1 MHRLCIGE
9 KLKMTNQTKRSSTAL
24 LVAFSFIGSS
34 AIPLISVNSAFAQTT
49 FNDVPTGYWAQT
61 FIQELASRDII
72 KGFPDGG
79 FRPNDPVTR
88 AQFAAML
95 SKAVNKAPIRGG
107 VTFVDVTSSYWAS
120 SAIQTAYTT
129 GFMSGYPGN
138 VFEPAQNIPRV
149 QVLVA
154 LANGLN
160 YSVSQAPE
168 TILQTFAVAS
178 GIPNYAR
185 NSVAAAT
192 ENRLVVNYPNVL
204 FLNPNQTA
212 TRAEVAA
219 FIYQSLVRSGRANA
233 IASPYIVGQ
242 TTTPPVQNQVRIP
255 AGNTIAVQY
264 SKDKI
269 LLGPDE
275 KVPLVL
281 NVAQNI
287 ANSQGTIL
295 IPAGTQV
302 VGELRTVSG
311 GAQFF
316 VSELVFANGQRRA
329 INATSKVVT
338 KTERVDKGVNVGGL
352 LQNAA
357 LGAAAAAA
365 ISAVTGDRAI
375 ATEEILGGAG
385 IGALLG
391 LFLGR
396 DSVTLASVNPNT
408 DLAVTLNSDLL
419 L

>member
-1 MHRLCIGE
+1 MISLNKVSSNTLIASIG
-9 KLKMTNQTKRSSTAL
+9 
-24 LVAFSFIGSS
+24 VSS
-34 AIPLISVNSAFAQTT
+34 AMFLIGTSTVSAQTT
-49 FNDVPTGYWAQT
+49 FNDVPTNYWAQT

-95 SKAVNKAPIRGG
+95 NKAVNKAPIRGG
-107 VTFVDVTSSYWAS
+107 VTFVDVASDYWAAP
-120 SAIQTAYTT
+120 AIQRSYIT

-149 QVLVA
+149 QILVS

-168 TILQTFAVAS
+168 MILQTYSDS
-178 GIPNYAR
+178 GSIPNYAR

-192 ENRLVVNYPNVL
+192 ENRMVVNYPNVQ

-219 FIYQSLVRSGRANA
+219 FIYQALVRSGQANA
-233 IASPYIVGQ
+233 ISSPYIVGQ
-242 TTTPPVQNQVRIP
+242 SFNNNPTTPPVQNQVRIP
-255 AGNTIAVQY
+255 AGNMISVQY

-275 KVPLVL
+275 RVPLSL
-281 NVAQNI
+281 SVAQNI
-287 ANSQGTIL
+287 VNSQGAML
-295 IPAGTQV
+295 IPTGTQV

-316 VSELVFANGQRRA
+316 ANELVFANGQRTP
-329 INATSKVVT
+329 INAVSRVVT
-338 KTERVDKGVNVGGL
+338 TTERVDRGVSTGNL
-352 LQNAA
+352 LRNTA

-365 ISAVTGDRAI
+365 IAAVTGDRAL

-408 DLAVTLNSDLL
+408 DLALTLASDLVL
-419 L
+419 SAPRF

>member
-1 MHRLCIGE
+1 
-9 KLKMTNQTKRSSTAL
+9 MTNQSRRSSTAL
-24 LVAFSFIGSS
+24 LVAVSFIGSS
-34 AIPLISVNSAFAQTT
+34 VIPLISATSAFAQTT
-49 FNDVPTGYWAQT
+49 FNDVPPNYWAQP
-61 FIQELASRDII
+61 FIQELASRDIL

-88 AQFAAML
+88 AQFAAIL
-95 SKAVNKAPIRGG
+95 SKATNKAPVRGE
-107 VTFVDVTSSYWAS
+107 VSFVDVSSNYWAAT
-120 SAIQTAYTT
+120 AIQKSYTT
-129 GFMSGYPGN
+129 GFLSGYPGN
-138 VFEPAQNIPRV
+138 VFEPSQNIPRV
-149 QVLVA
+149 QILVS

-160 YSVSQAPE
+160 YSASQAPE
-168 TILQTFAVAS
+168 TILQAYS
-178 GIPNYAR
+178 DSSSIPNYAR

-219 FIYQSLVRSGRANA
+219 FIYQALVKSGQVNA

-242 TTTPPVQNQVRIP
+242 NGTTPPVQNQVRIP

-275 KVPLVL
+275 KVPLTLTVS
-281 NVAQNI
+281 QNI
-287 ANSQGTIL
+287 ANPQGVIL
-295 IPAGTQV
+295 IPSGTQV

-316 VSELVFANGQRRA
+316 ASQLVFANGKQVA
-329 INATSKVVT
+329 INGTSKVVT
-338 KTERVDKGVNVGGL
+338 TTEKVDKGISVGKVV
-352 LQNAA
+352 QNAA

-375 ATEEILGGAG
+375 ATEEVLGGAG
-385 IGALLG
+385 IGTLLG

-408 DLAVTLNSDLL
+408 DLTVTLNSDLL

>member
-1 MHRLCIGE
+1 
-9 KLKMTNQTKRSSTAL
+9 MTTKSRRSSTAL
-24 LVAFSFIGSS
+24 LVAVSFIGSS
-34 AIPLISVNSAFAQTT
+34 AIPLISATSAFAQTT
-49 FNDVPTGYWAQT
+49 FNDVPPNYWAQP
-61 FIQELASRDII
+61 FIQELASRDIL

-88 AQFAAML
+88 AQFAAIL
-95 SKAVNKAPIRGG
+95 SKATNKAPVRGE
-107 VTFVDVTSSYWAS
+107 VSFVDVSSTYWAAA
-120 SAIQTAYTT
+120 AIQKSYTT
-129 GFMSGYPGN
+129 GFLSGYPGN
-138 VFEPAQNIPRV
+138 VFEPSQNIPRV
-149 QVLVA
+149 QILVS

-160 YSVSQAPE
+160 YSASQPPE
-168 TILQTFAVAS
+168 TVLQAYSDAAS
-178 GIPNYAR
+178 IPNYAR

-219 FIYQSLVRSGRANA
+219 FIYQALVKSGQVNA

-242 TTTPPVQNQVRIP
+242 NGTPVQNQVRIP

-275 KVPLVL
+275 KVPLTL
-281 NVAQNI
+281 TVAQNI
-287 ANSQGTIL
+287 ANSQGVIL

-316 VSELVFANGQRRA
+316 ASQLVFANGKQVA
-329 INATSKVVT
+329 INGTSKVVT
-338 KTERVDKGVNVGGL
+338 TTEKVDKGISVGKVV
-352 LQNAA
+352 QNAA

-365 ISAVTGDRAI
+365 IAAVTGDRAI
-375 ATEEILGGAG
+375 ATEEVLGGAG
-385 IGALLG
+385 IGTLLG

-408 DLAVTLNSDLL
+408 DLTVTLNSDLL

>member
-1 MHRLCIGE
+1 
-9 KLKMTNQTKRSSTAL
+9 MTNQTRRSSTAL
-24 LVAFSFIGSS
+24 LVAASFIGSS
-34 AIPLISVNSAFAQTT
+34 AISLFSTTSAFAQTT

-95 SKAVNKAPIRGG
+95 SKAVKKAPMRGG
-107 VTFVDVTSSYWAS
+107 VTFVDVDSSYWAA
-120 SAIQTAYTT
+120 SAIQTSYTT

-138 VFEPAQNIPRV
+138 VFEPTQNIPRV
-149 QVLVA
+149 QVLVS

-160 YSVSQAPE
+160 YSATQATE
-168 TILQTFAVAS
+168 TILQTYADAS

-192 ENRLVVNYPNVL
+192 ENRLVVNYPNVQ
-204 FLNPNQTA
+204 FLGPNQTA

-219 FIYQSLVRSGRANA
+219 FIYQSLVRSGQANA

-242 TTTPPVQNQVRIP
+242 TTPTPPVQNQVRIP

-264 SKDKI
+264 AKDKI

-316 VSELVFANGQRRA
+316 ASELVFANGQRKA

-338 KTERVDKGVNVGGL
+338 TTEKVDKGVNVGGL

-375 ATEEILGGAG
+375 ATEEVLGGAG
-385 IGALLG
+385 VATLIG

-396 DSVTLASVNPNT
+396 NSVTLASVNPNT
-408 DLAVTLNSDLL
+408 DLALTLNSDLL

>member
-1 MHRLCIGE
+1 
-9 KLKMTNQTKRSSTAL
+9 MTNQPKRSSTAL
-24 LVAFSFIGSS
+24 LVAISFIGSS
-34 AIPLISVNSAFAQTT
+34 AISTIGATSAFAQTT

-61 FIQELASRDII
+61 FIQELAARDII

-95 SKAVNKAPIRGG
+95 SKAVNKAPVRGT
-107 VTFVDVTSSYWAS
+107 VTFVDVSSTYWAAP
-120 SAIQTAYTT
+120 AIQKSYTT

-138 VFEPAQNIPRV
+138 VFEPTQNIPRV
-149 QVLVA
+149 QILVS
-154 LANGLN
+154 LANGLS
-160 YSVSQAPE
+160 YSASQPTE
-168 TILQTFAVAS
+168 TTLQTYADAS

-192 ENRLVVNYPNVL
+192 ENRLVVNYPNVQ

-219 FIYQSLVRSGRANA
+219 FIYQALVRSGQANA

-242 TTTPPVQNQVRIP
+242 TTTPPVQNQTRIP
-255 AGNTIAVQY
+255 AGNIIAVQY

-275 KVPLVL
+275 KVPLTL

-287 ANSQGTIL
+287 ANSQGAIL
-295 IPAGTQV
+295 IPAGSQV

-311 GAQFF
+311 GTQFF
-316 VSELVFANGQRRA
+316 ASELVFANGRRVP

-338 KTERVDKGVNVGGL
+338 TTEKVDKGLSAGTLVR
-352 LQNAA
+352 NAA
-357 LGAAAAAA
+357 LGAGAAAA
-365 ISAVTGDRAI
+365 IAAVTGDRAI
-375 ATEEILGGAG
+375 ATEEVLGGAG
-385 IGALLG
+385 IGTLIG

-396 DSVTLASVNPNT
+396 DSVTLSSVNPNT

>member
-1 MHRLCIGE
+1 MC
-9 KLKMTNQTKRSSTAL
+9 RSSI
-24 LVAFSFIGSS
+24 FCF
-34 AIPLISVNSAFAQTT
+34 NFFQT
-49 FNDVPTGYWAQT
+49 
-61 FIQELASRDII
+61 
-72 KGFPDGG
+72 
-79 FRPNDPVTR
+79 
-88 AQFAAML
+88 
-95 SKAVNKAPIRGG
+95 PI
-107 VTFVDVTSSYWAS
+107 VDVASSYWAA
-120 SAIQTAYTT
+120 SAIQTSYTT

-168 TILQTFAVAS
+168 TILQAYADAS

-192 ENRLVVNYPNVL
+192 ENRLVVNYPNVQ

-219 FIYQSLVRSGRANA
+219 FIYQSLVRSGQANA

-242 TTTPPVQNQVRIP
+242 TTTTPPVQNQVRIP
-255 AGNTIAVQY
+255 AGNIIAVQY

-269 LLGPDE
+269 LLGPNE

-281 NVAQNI
+281 NVSQNI
-287 ANSQGTIL
+287 ANSQGSIL

-316 VSELVFANGQRRA
+316 ANELVFANGQRRA

-338 KTERVDKGVNVGGL
+338 TTERVDKGVNVGGL

-365 ISAVTGDRAI
+365 ISAVTGDRAL

-396 DSVTLASVNPNT
+396 DSVTLASVNPNI

>member
-1 MHRLCIGE
+1 
-9 KLKMTNQTKRSSTAL
+9 MTNQTKRSSTAL
-24 LVAFSFIGSS
+24 LVAVSFIGSS
-34 AIPLISVNSAFAQTT
+34 AIPLISATSAFAQTT

-107 VTFVDVTSSYWAS
+107 VTFVDVSSSYWAA
-120 SAIQTAYTT
+120 SAIQTSYTT
-129 GFMSGYPGN
+129 GFLSGYPGN
-138 VFEPAQNIPRV
+138 VFEPNQNIPRV
-149 QVLVA
+149 QVLVS

-160 YSVSQAPE
+160 YSASQAPE
-168 TILQTFAVAS
+168 TILQTYADAS

-192 ENRLVVNYPNVL
+192 ENRLVVNYPNVQ

-219 FIYQSLVRSGRANA
+219 FIYQSLVRSGQANA

-242 TTTPPVQNQVRIP
+242 TTTTPPVQNQVRIP

-269 LLGPDE
+269 LLGPNE

-302 VGELRTVSG
+302 IGELRTVSG

-316 VSELVFANGQRRA
+316 ASELVFANGQRRA

-338 KTERVDKGVNVGGL
+338 TTERVDKGVNVGGL

-365 ISAVTGDRAI
+365 ISAVTGDRAL

>member
-1 MHRLCIGE
+1 
-9 KLKMTNQTKRSSTAL
+9 MTNQTRRSSTAL
-24 LVAFSFIGSS
+24 LVAVSFIGSS
-34 AIPLISVNSAFAQTT
+34 AIPLFSATSAFAQTT

-95 SKAVNKAPIRGG
+95 SKAVKKAPMRGG
-107 VTFVDVTSSYWAS
+107 VTFVDVDSSYWAA
-120 SAIQTAYTT
+120 SAIQTSYTT

-138 VFEPAQNIPRV
+138 VFEPTQNIPRV
-149 QVLVA
+149 QVLVS

-160 YSVSQAPE
+160 YSASQAPE
-168 TILQTFAVAS
+168 TILQTYADAS

-192 ENRLVVNYPNVL
+192 ENRLVVNYPNVQ
-204 FLNPNQTA
+204 FLGPNQSA

-219 FIYQSLVRSGRANA
+219 FIYQSLVRSGQANA

-242 TTTPPVQNQVRIP
+242 TTPTPPVQNQVRIP
-255 AGNTIAVQY
+255 AGNIIAVQY

-316 VSELVFANGQRRA
+316 ASELVFANGQRKA

-338 KTERVDKGVNVGGL
+338 TTEKVDKGVNVGGL

-365 ISAVTGDRAI
+365 ITAVTGDRAI
-375 ATEEILGGAG
+375 ATEEVLGGAG
-385 IGALLG
+385 VGALIG

-396 DSVTLASVNPNT
+396 NSVTLASVNPNT

>member
-1 MHRLCIGE
+1 
-9 KLKMTNQTKRSSTAL
+9 MTNQTRRSSTAL
-24 LVAFSFIGSS
+24 LVAVSFIGSS
-34 AIPLISVNSAFAQTT
+34 AIPLFSANSAFAQTT

-95 SKAVNKAPIRGG
+95 SKAVTKAPIRGG
-107 VTFVDVTSSYWAS
+107 VTFVDVASSYWAA
-120 SAIQTAYTT
+120 SAIQTSYTT

-168 TILQTFAVAS
+168 TILQAYADAS

-192 ENRLVVNYPNVL
+192 ENRLVVNYPNVQ

-219 FIYQSLVRSGRANA
+219 FIYQSLVRSGQANA

-242 TTTPPVQNQVRIP
+242 TTTNPPVQNQVRIP
-255 AGNTIAVQY
+255 AGNIIAVQY

-269 LLGPDE
+269 LLGPNE

-281 NVAQNI
+281 NVSQNI

-316 VSELVFANGQRRA
+316 ASELVFANGQRRA

-338 KTERVDKGVNVGGL
+338 TTERVDKGVNVGGL

-365 ISAVTGDRAI
+365 ISAVTGDRAL

-396 DSVTLASVNPNT
+396 DSVTLASVNPNI

>member
-1 MHRLCIGE
+1 
-9 KLKMTNQTKRSSTAL
+9 MTNQIRRSSTSL
-24 LVAFSFIGSS
+24 LVAASFIGSS
-34 AIPLISVNSAFAQTT
+34 AISLISAISAFAQTT
-49 FNDVPTGYWAQT
+49 FNDVPSGYWAQA
-61 FIQELASRDII
+61 FIQELASKDII

-107 VTFVDVTSSYWAS
+107 VSFVDVDSSYWAA
-120 SAIQTAYTT
+120 SAIQTSYTT

-138 VFEPAQNIPRV
+138 VFEPNQNIPRV
-149 QVLVA
+149 QVLVS

-160 YSVSQAPE
+160 YSASEAPE
-168 TILQTFAVAS
+168 TILQTYADAS

-185 NSVAAAT
+185 GSVAAAT
-192 ENRLVVNYPNVL
+192 ENRLVVNYPNAQ

-219 FIYQSLVRSGRANA
+219 FIYQSLVRSGQANA

-242 TTTPPVQNQVRIP
+242 TTPTPPVQNQVRIP
-255 AGNTIAVQY
+255 AGNIIAVQY

-281 NVAQNI
+281 SVSQNI
-287 ANSQGTIL
+287 ANSQGVIL

-316 VSELVFANGQRRA
+316 ASELVFANGQRKA

-338 KTERVDKGVNVGGL
+338 STEKVDKGVNVGSL

-375 ATEEILGGAG
+375 ATEEVLGGAG
-385 IGALLG
+385 VGALIS

-396 DSVTLASVNPNT
+396 NSVTLASVNPNT
-408 DLAVTLNSDLL
+408 DLAVTLNSELL

>member
-1 MHRLCIGE
+1 
-9 KLKMTNQTKRSSTAL
+9 MTNQTRRSSTAL
-24 LVAFSFIGSS
+24 LVAVSFIGSS
-34 AIPLISVNSAFAQTT
+34 AIPLFSATSAFAQTT
-49 FNDVPTGYWAQT
+49 FNDVPTGYWAQN

-95 SKAVNKAPIRGG
+95 SKAVKKAPMRGG
-107 VTFVDVTSSYWAS
+107 VTFVDVDSSYWAA
-120 SAIQTAYTT
+120 SAIQTSYTT

-138 VFEPAQNIPRV
+138 VFEPTQNIPRV
-149 QVLVA
+149 QVLVS

-160 YSVSQAPE
+160 YSASQAPE
-168 TILQTFAVAS
+168 TILQTYADAS

-192 ENRLVVNYPNVL
+192 ENRLVVNYPNVQ
-204 FLNPNQTA
+204 FLGPNQSA

-219 FIYQSLVRSGRANA
+219 FIYQSLVRSGQATA

-242 TTTPPVQNQVRIP
+242 TTPTPPVQNQVKIP
-255 AGNTIAVQY
+255 AGNIIAVQY
-264 SKDKI
+264 AKDKI

-281 NVAQNI
+281 NVSQNI

-302 VGELRTVSG
+302 VGELRTVAG

-316 VSELVFANGQRRA
+316 ASELVFANGQRKA

-338 KTERVDKGVNVGGL
+338 TTEKVDKGVNVGGL

-385 IGALLG
+385 VGALIG

-396 DSVTLASVNPNT
+396 NSVTLASVNPNT
-408 DLAVTLNSDLL
+408 DLALTLNSDLSL
-419 L
+419 

>member
-1 MHRLCIGE
+1 
-9 KLKMTNQTKRSSTAL
+9 MTNQTRRSSTAL
-24 LVAFSFIGSS
+24 LVAASFIGSS
-34 AIPLISVNSAFAQTT
+34 AISLFSATSAFAQTT

-95 SKAVNKAPIRGG
+95 SKAVKKAPMRGG
-107 VTFVDVTSSYWAS
+107 VTFVDVDSSYWAA
-120 SAIQTAYTT
+120 SAIQTSYTT

-138 VFEPAQNIPRV
+138 VFEPTQNIPRV
-149 QVLVA
+149 QVLVS

-160 YSVSQAPE
+160 YSATQATE
-168 TILQTFAVAS
+168 TILQTYADAA

-192 ENRLVVNYPNVL
+192 ENRLVVNYPNVQ
-204 FLNPNQTA
+204 FLGPNQTA

-219 FIYQSLVRSGRANA
+219 FIYQSLVRSGQANA

-242 TTTPPVQNQVRIP
+242 TTPTPPVQNQVRIP

-264 SKDKI
+264 AKDKI

-316 VSELVFANGQRRA
+316 ASELVFANGQRKA

-338 KTERVDKGVNVGGL
+338 TTEKIDKGVNVGGL

-375 ATEEILGGAG
+375 ATEEVLGGAG
-385 IGALLG
+385 VGALIG

-396 DSVTLASVNPNT
+396 NSVTLASVNPNT
-408 DLAVTLNSDLL
+408 DLALTLNSDLSL
-419 L
+419 

>member
-1 MHRLCIGE
+1 MANLS
-9 KLKMTNQTKRSSTAL
+9 RSSSTVL
-24 LVAFSFIGSS
+24 LIAVSFIGNSTL
-34 AIPLISVNSAFAQTT
+34 PLITATSAFAQTK
-49 FNDVPTGYWAQT
+49 FNDVSTNYWAQP
-61 FIQELASRDII
+61 FIQELASRDIL

-88 AQFAAML
+88 AQFAAII
-95 SKAVNKAPIRGG
+95 SKATNKSPIRGG
-107 VTFVDVTSSYWAS
+107 VTFVDVSSNYWAA
-120 SAIQTAYTT
+120 SAIQKSYTT
-129 GFMSGYPGN
+129 GFLSGYPGN
-138 VFEPAQNIPRV
+138 VFEPSQNIPRV
-149 QVLVA
+149 QILVS

-160 YSVSQAPE
+160 YSSSQAPE
-168 TILQTFAVAS
+168 TILQTYSDAAS
-178 GIPNYAR
+178 IPNYAR

-204 FLNPNQTA
+204 FLNPNQPA

-219 FIYQSLVRSGRANA
+219 FIYQALVRSGQVNV
-233 IASPYIVGQ
+233 IPSPYIVGQ
-242 TTTPPVQNQVRIP
+242 NNTTPPVQNQLRIP

-275 KVPLVL
+275 KVPLTLTVG
-281 NVAQNI
+281 QNI
-287 ANSQGTIL
+287 ANSQSVIL

-316 VSELVFANGQRRA
+316 ASELVFATGRRVA
-329 INATSKVVT
+329 INGTSRIVT
-338 KTERVDKGVNVGGL
+338 TSEKVDKGISAGKIV
-352 LQNAA
+352 QNAA

-365 ISAVTGDRAI
+365 IAAVTGDRAI
-375 ATEEILGGAG
+375 ATEEVLGGAG
-385 IGALLG
+385 IGTLLG

-396 DSVTLASVNPNT
+396 DSVTLASINPNR
-408 DLAVTLNSDLL
+408 DLNVTLNSDLL

>member
-1 MHRLCIGE
+1 
-9 KLKMTNQTKRSSTAL
+9 MTNQTRRSSTAL
-24 LVAFSFIGSS
+24 LVAVSFIGSS
-34 AIPLISVNSAFAQTT
+34 AIPLFSATSAFAQTT

-107 VTFVDVTSSYWAS
+107 VAFVDVASSYWAA
-120 SAIQTAYTT
+120 SAIQTSYTT

-138 VFEPAQNIPRV
+138 VFEPTQNIPRV
-149 QVLVA
+149 QVLVS

-160 YSVSQAPE
+160 YSASQAPE
-168 TILQTFAVAS
+168 TILQTYADAS

-192 ENRLVVNYPNVL
+192 ENRLVVNYPNAQ

-219 FIYQSLVRSGRANA
+219 FIYQSLVRSGQANA

-242 TTTPPVQNQVRIP
+242 TTPTPPVQNQVRIP
-255 AGNTIAVQY
+255 AGNIIAVQY

-281 NVAQNI
+281 NVSQNI

-316 VSELVFANGQRRA
+316 ASELVFANGQRKA
-329 INATSKVVT
+329 INATSKIVT
-338 KTERVDKGVNVGGL
+338 TTEKVDKGVNVGGL

-375 ATEEILGGAG
+375 ATEEVLGGAG
-385 IGALLG
+385 VGALIG

-396 DSVTLASVNPNT
+396 NSVTLASVNPNT

>member
-1 MHRLCIGE
+1 MANQ
-9 KLKMTNQTKRSSTAL
+9 MTNQTKRSSTAL
-24 LVAFSFIGSS
+24 LVAISFMGSS
-34 AIPLISVNSAFAQTT
+34 AIPLLSANSAFAQTT

-79 FRPNDPVTR
+79 FRPNEPVTR
-88 AQFAAML
+88 AQFAAMV
-95 SKAVNKAPIRGG
+95 SKAVNKAPVRGG
-107 VTFVDVTSSYWAS
+107 VSFVDVASNYWAA
-120 SAIQTAYTT
+120 SAIQTSYTT
-129 GFMSGYPGN
+129 GFLSGYPGN
-138 VFEPAQNIPRV
+138 VFEPNQNIPRV
-149 QVLVA
+149 QVLVS

-168 TILQTFAVAS
+168 TILQTYADAS

-192 ENRLVVNYPNVL
+192 ENRLVVNYPNVQ

-219 FIYQSLVRSGRANA
+219 FIYQALVRSGQANA
-233 IASPYIVGQ
+233 IASPYLVGQ
-242 TTTPPVQNQVRIP
+242 NLGNPTTPPPVQNQVRIP

-275 KVPLVL
+275 KVPLSLTVP
-281 NVAQNI
+281 QNI
-287 ANSQGTIL
+287 TNSQGTIL
-295 IPAGTQV
+295 IPSGTQV

-316 VSELVFANGQRRA
+316 ASELVFANGQRRA

-338 KTERVDKGVNVGGL
+338 TTERVDKGVSVGGL
-352 LQNAA
+352 LRNAA

-365 ISAVTGDRAI
+365 ISAVTGDRAL

-385 IGALLG
+385 IATLLG

-396 DSVTLASVNPNT
+396 DSVTLASVNPNN

>member
-1 MHRLCIGE
+1 MT
-9 KLKMTNQTKRSSTAL
+9 KQMTNQTQRSTTAL
-24 LVAFSFIGSS
+24 LVAVSFIGSS
-34 AIPLISVNSAFAQTT
+34 AIPFISIASALAQTT
-49 FNDVPTGYWAQT
+49 FNDVPTNYWAQT

-95 SKAVNKAPIRGG
+95 NKAMTKAPTRNA
-107 VTFVDVTSSYWAS
+107 VTFVDVDPNYWAA
-120 SAIQTAYTT
+120 SAIQKAYTT
-129 GFMSGYPGN
+129 GFMAGYPGN

-149 QVLVA
+149 QILVS

-160 YSVSQAPE
+160 YTANQAPE
-168 TILQTFAVAS
+168 TILQTYADAAS
-178 GIPNYAR
+178 IPDYAR
-185 NSVAAAT
+185 SSVAAAT
-192 ENRLVVNYPNVL
+192 ENRMVVNYPNVQ

-219 FIYQSLVRSGRANA
+219 FIYQGLVRSGQVTA

-242 TTTPPVQNQVRIP
+242 TNNPPIQNQVRIP

-275 KVPLVL
+275 KVPLILTVP
-281 NVAQNI
+281 QNI
-287 ANSQGTIL
+287 TNAQGQTL
-295 IPAGTQV
+295 IPSGTQV
-302 VGELRTVSG
+302 IGELRTVSG

-316 VSELVFANGQRRA
+316 ASELVFANGQRMPL
-329 INATSKVVT
+329 NGTSKVVT
-338 KTERVDKGVNVGGL
+338 TTERVDKGISVGKL
-352 LQNAA
+352 VQNAA

-365 ISAVTGDRAI
+365 ISAVTGDRAL

-385 IGALLG
+385 IATLLG

-396 DSVTLASVNPNT
+396 DSVTP
-408 DLAVTLNSDLL
+408 D
-419 L
+419 

>member
-1 MHRLCIGE
+1 
-9 KLKMTNQTKRSSTAL
+9 MTNQTRRSSTAL
-24 LVAFSFIGSS
+24 LVAASFIGSS
-34 AIPLISVNSAFAQTT
+34 AISLFSATSAFAQTT

-95 SKAVNKAPIRGG
+95 SKAVKKAPMRGG
-107 VTFVDVTSSYWAS
+107 VTFVDVDSSYWAA
-120 SAIQTAYTT
+120 SAIQTSYTT

-138 VFEPAQNIPRV
+138 VFEPTQNIPRV
-149 QVLVA
+149 QVLVS

-160 YSVSQAPE
+160 YSATQATE
-168 TILQTFAVAS
+168 TILQTYADAS

-192 ENRLVVNYPNVL
+192 ENRLVVNYPNVQ
-204 FLNPNQTA
+204 FLGPNQTA

-219 FIYQSLVRSGRANA
+219 FIYQSLVRSGQANA

-242 TTTPPVQNQVRIP
+242 TTPTPPVPTQVRIP

-264 SKDKI
+264 AKDKI

-316 VSELVFANGQRRA
+316 ASELVFANGQRKA

-338 KTERVDKGVNVGGL
+338 TTEKIDKGVNVGGL

-375 ATEEILGGAG
+375 ATEEVLGGAG
-385 IGALLG
+385 VGALIG

-396 DSVTLASVNPNT
+396 NSVTLASVNPNT
-408 DLAVTLNSDLL
+408 DLAVTLNADLL

>member
-1 MHRLCIGE
+1 
-9 KLKMTNQTKRSSTAL
+9 MTTQARRSGTAL
-24 LVAFSFIGSS
+24 LVGISFIGSS
-34 AIPLISVNSAFAQTT
+34 VIPLISVNSAFAQTA

-61 FIQELASRDII
+61 FILELASRNII

-95 SKAVNKAPIRGG
+95 NKAINKAPIRGG
-107 VTFVDVTSSYWAS
+107 ITFVDVDANYWAA
-120 SAIQTAYTT
+120 SAIQKSYTT
-129 GFMSGYPGN
+129 GFLSGYPGN
-138 VFEPAQNIPRV
+138 VFEPGQNIPRV
-149 QVLVA
+149 QILVS

-160 YSVSQAPE
+160 YAASQAPE
-168 TILQTFAVAS
+168 TILLTYADAS

-192 ENRLVVNYPNVL
+192 ENRLVVNYPNVQ

-219 FIYQSLVRSGRANA
+219 FIYQALVRSGQANA

-242 TTTPPVQNQVRIP
+242 TTPPVQNQVTIP
-255 AGNTIAVQY
+255 AGNMIAVQY

-269 LLGPDE
+269 LLAPDE

-302 VGELRTVSG
+302 VGELRPVSG
-311 GAQFF
+311 GSQFF
-316 VSELVFANGQRRA
+316 ASELVFANGMKKT

-338 KTERVDKGVNVGGL
+338 TTERVDKGVNVGTL
-352 LQNAA
+352 IQNAA

-365 ISAVTGDRAI
+365 ISAVTGDQTITAI
-375 ATEEILGGAG
+375 KVLGGAG
-385 IGALLG
+385 IGALLSV
-391 LFLGR
+391 FLGR
-396 DSVTLASVNPNT
+396 DSVTLNSVNPNT
-408 DLAVTLNSDLL
+408 DLTLTLHSDLL

>member
-1 MHRLCIGE
+1 MI
-9 KLKMTNQTKRSSTAL
+9 NQNRFSNIAL
-24 LVAFSFIGSS
+24 IVAISFVSSS
-34 AIPLISVNSAFAQTT
+34 AIPFISAAPTLAQTT
-49 FNDVPTGYWAQT
+49 FNDVPTNYWAQT
-61 FIQELASRDII
+61 FIQELASRDIV

-79 FRPNDPVTR
+79 FRPNDLVTR
-88 AQFAAML
+88 AQFAAMI
-95 SKAVNKAPIRGG
+95 SKAMNKAPIRGG
-107 VTFVDVTSSYWAS
+107 VTFADVDANYWAA
-120 SAIQTAYTT
+120 SAIQKSYTT
-129 GFMSGYPGN
+129 GFLAGYPGN
-138 VFEPAQNIPRV
+138 VFEPSQNIPRV
-149 QVLVA
+149 QILVS

-160 YSVSQAPE
+160 YTASQAPE
-168 TILQTFAVAS
+168 TILQAYSDAGS
-178 GIPNYAR
+178 IPNYAR

-192 ENRLVVNYPNVL
+192 ENRMVVNYPNVQ

-219 FIYQSLVRSGRANA
+219 FIYQALVRSGQVNA
-233 IASPYIVGQ
+233 ISSPYIVGQ
-242 TTTPPVQNQVRIP
+242 NSGNPTNPPVQNQVRIP

-287 ANSQGTIL
+287 ANSQGVIL
-295 IPAGTQV
+295 IPMGTQV

-316 VSELVFANGQRRA
+316 ASELVFANGQRKA
-329 INATSKVVT
+329 INGTSKVVT
-338 KTERVDKGVNVGGL
+338 TTEKVDKGVSVGKIV
-352 LQNAA
+352 QNAA

-365 ISAVTGDRAI
+365 IAAVTGDRAI

-385 IGALLG
+385 IGTLLG

-396 DSVTLASVNPNT
+396 DSVTLTSVNPNT

-419 L
+419 LSPSF

>member
-1 MHRLCIGE
+1 
-9 KLKMTNQTKRSSTAL
+9 MTNQIKHSRTAL
-24 LVAFSFIGSS
+24 LVAISFIGSS
-34 AIPLISVNSAFAQTT
+34 AIPLISANSAFAQTT

-79 FRPNDPVTR
+79 FRPNDLVTR

-95 SKAVNKAPIRGG
+95 SKAVNKAPMRGE
-107 VTFVDVTSSYWAS
+107 VTFVDVASNYWAAN
-120 SAIQTAYTT
+120 AIQKAYTT
-129 GFMSGYPGN
+129 GFMAGYPGN
-138 VFEPAQNIPRV
+138 VFEPTQNIPRV
-149 QVLVA
+149 QILVS
-154 LANGLN
+154 LANGSN
-160 YSVSQAPE
+160 YSATQAPA
-168 TILQTFAVAS
+168 TILQVYSDAAS
-178 GIPNYAR
+178 IPNYAQ

-192 ENRLVVNYPNVL
+192 ENRLVVNYPNVQ
-204 FLNPNQTA
+204 FLSPNQSA

-219 FIYQSLVRSGRANA
+219 FIYQSLVRSGQANA

-242 TTTPPVQNQVRIP
+242 TTPTPPVQNQVRIP

-281 NVAQNI
+281 SVAQNI
-287 ANSQGTIL
+287 TNSQGVIF

-302 VGELRTVSG
+302 MGELRTVSG

-316 VSELVFANGQRRA
+316 ASELVFADGRKVPING
-329 INATSKVVT
+329 TSKVVT
-338 KTERVDKGVNVGGL
+338 TTEKVDKGVNAGGIVK
-352 LQNAA
+352 NAA

-365 ISAVTGDRAI
+365 IAAVTGDRAL

-408 DLAVTLNSDLL
+408 DLTVTLNSDLL

>member
-1 MHRLCIGE
+1 
-9 KLKMTNQTKRSSTAL
+9 MTNQTKRSSTAL
-24 LVAFSFIGSS
+24 LVAISFMGSS
-34 AIPLISVNSAFAQTT
+34 AIPLIIANSAFAQTT

-79 FRPNDPVTR
+79 FRPNEPVTR
-88 AQFAAML
+88 AQFAAMV
-95 SKAVNKAPIRGG
+95 SKAVNKAPVRGG
-107 VTFVDVTSSYWAS
+107 VSFVDVASSYWAAT
-120 SAIQTAYTT
+120 AIQTSYTT
-129 GFMSGYPGN
+129 GFLSGYPGN
-138 VFEPAQNIPRV
+138 VFEPNQNIPRV
-149 QVLVA
+149 QVLVS

-168 TILQTFAVAS
+168 TILQTYADS
-178 GIPNYAR
+178 SSIPNYAR

-192 ENRLVVNYPNVL
+192 ENRLVVNYPNVQ

-219 FIYQSLVRSGRANA
+219 FIYQALVRSGQANA
-233 IASPYIVGQ
+233 IASPYLVGQ
-242 TTTPPVQNQVRIP
+242 TNNPPVQNQVRIP

-264 SKDKI
+264 AKDKI

-275 KVPLVL
+275 KVPLSLTVP
-281 NVAQNI
+281 QNI
-287 ANSQGTIL
+287 TNSQGTIL
-295 IPAGTQV
+295 IAAGTQV

-316 VSELVFANGQRRA
+316 ANELVFANGQRRS

-338 KTERVDKGVNVGGL
+338 TTEKVDKGVSVGGL
-352 LQNAA
+352 LRNAA

-365 ISAVTGDRAI
+365 ISAVTGDRAL

-385 IGALLG
+385 IATLIG